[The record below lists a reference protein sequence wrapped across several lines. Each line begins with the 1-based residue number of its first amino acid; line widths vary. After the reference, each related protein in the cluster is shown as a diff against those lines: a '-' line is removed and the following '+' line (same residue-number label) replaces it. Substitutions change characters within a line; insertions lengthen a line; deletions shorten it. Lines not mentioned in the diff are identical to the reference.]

1 MSKHY
6 TKDIILIKK
15 LIKDYVEID
24 NIFDIKN
31 GEHLY
36 YMTLIDDQE
45 VFNKDGGY
53 LENIGNESILLSNN
67 SGYSWKVNTTKK
79 DKYGNILYKSRI
91 FIKDKDKIDDKYD
104 NYNKKELISIISSQQ
119 MIIKKL
125 TLELKNKV

>member
-67 SGYSWKVNTTKK
+67 CGYSWKVNTTKK

-91 FIKDKDKIDDKYD
+91 FVKDKDKIDDKYD

-119 MIIKKL
+119 MVIKKL

>member
-67 SGYSWKVNTTKK
+67 CGYSWKVNTTKK

-119 MIIKKL
+119 MVIKKL
-125 TLELKNKV
+125 PLELKNKV

>member
-6 TKDIILIKK
+6 TKDITLIKK

-24 NIFDIKN
+24 NIFDIKI

-36 YMTLIDDQE
+36 YMTLIYDQE
-45 VFNKDGGY
+45 FFNKDGGY

-67 SGYSWKVNTTKK
+67 CGYSWKVNTTKK

-91 FIKDKDKIDDKYD
+91 FIKDKIDDKYD
-104 NYNKKELISIISSQQ
+104 NYNKKELISIINSQQ
-119 MIIKKL
+119 MVIKKL

>member
-6 TKDIILIKK
+6 TKDITLIKK

-24 NIFDIKN
+24 NIFDIKI

-45 VFNKDGGY
+45 FFNKDGGY
-53 LENIGNESILLSNN
+53 LEYIGNESILLSNN
-67 SGYSWKVNTTKK
+67 CGYSWKVNTTKK

-91 FIKDKDKIDDKYD
+91 FIKHKIDDKYD
-104 NYNKKELISIISSQQ
+104 NYNKKELISIINSQQ
-119 MIIKKL
+119 MVIKKL

>member
-6 TKDIILIKK
+6 TKDITLIKK

-24 NIFDIKN
+24 NIFDIKI

-45 VFNKDGGY
+45 FFNKDGGY

-67 SGYSWKVNTTKK
+67 CGYSWKVNTTKK

-91 FIKDKDKIDDKYD
+91 FIKDKIDDKYD
-104 NYNKKELISIISSQQ
+104 NYNKKELISIINSQQ
-119 MIIKKL
+119 MVIKKL

>member
-1 MSKHY
+1 MINTILKI
-6 TKDIILIKK
+6 IILIKK

-53 LENIGNESILLSNN
+53 LENIGNAF
-67 SGYSWKVNTTKK
+67 Y
-79 DKYGNILYKSRI
+79 
-91 FIKDKDKIDDKYD
+91 FIK
-104 NYNKKELISIISSQQ
+104 
-119 MIIKKL
+119 
-125 TLELKNKV
+125 